1 MHMQNNI
8 KIWLYIVFIRDVYI
22 FHSLIQL
29 ACGIII
35 SQLINYV
42 NHMGKTYICY
52 VNCVKIE
59 NLYLNFQMMW
69 ENLKEMLECTG

>member
-1 MHMQNNI
+1 MQNNI

-59 NLYLNFQMMW
+59 NLYSNFQMMW